1 MRIKC
6 GRIYDLTNKKKAS
19 TRPHIL
25 IIVGTFVMEIVDNCV
40 RTLGAGLEQIF
51 KFDESEKVL
60 EVRG

>member
-1 MRIKC
+1 
-6 GRIYDLTNKKKAS
+6 
-19 TRPHIL
+19 
-25 IIVGTFVMEIVDNCV
+25 MEIVDNCV